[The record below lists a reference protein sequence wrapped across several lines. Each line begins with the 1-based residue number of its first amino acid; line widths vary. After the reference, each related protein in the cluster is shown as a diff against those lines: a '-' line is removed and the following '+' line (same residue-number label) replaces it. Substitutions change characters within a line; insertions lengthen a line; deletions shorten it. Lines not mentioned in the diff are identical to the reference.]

1 MLLGVGAGAVNVLLT
16 QPLDTAVSVAQTRR
30 SLRASGTKL
39 QAPGAYA
46 ALPVSLLLTLNPG
59 IQYYVFEALKAR
71 LLRGRRRALT
81 LAEAFAAG
89 AVAKA
94 AATVATYPA
103 IRAKTL
109 CQSAAGGRFR
119 GFLHALAS
127 VLEVEG
133 LAGLYKGMRPVLL
146 KGVLGAALGLAIK
159 EKVAQGQRAAL
170 ALLAR
175 RRAGLPGVAPL

>member
-1 MLLGVGAGAVNVLLT
+1 MNVLLT

-71 LLRGRRRALT
+71 LLRRGRRRALT
-81 LAEAFAAG
+81 VAEAFAAG
-89 AVAKA
+89 AAAKA

-109 CQSAAGGRFR
+109 CQSAAGGRVR

-133 LAGLYKGMRPVLL
+133 PAGLYKGMRPVLL

-175 RRAGLPGVAPL
+175 RRAGLPGVPL

>member
-1 MLLGVGAGAVNVLLT
+1 MNVLLT

-71 LLRGRRRALT
+71 LLRRGRRRALT
-81 LAEAFAAG
+81 VAEAFAAG
-89 AVAKA
+89 A

-133 LAGLYKGMRPVLL
+133 PAGLYKGMRPVLL

-175 RRAGLPGVAPL
+175 RRAGLPGVPL